1 MITKLNS
8 ATNLLK
14 LSLLSTIIAST
25 GCATVGANLALH
37 LAKEEEA
44 KGCSASYPGDNA
56 KVALDDCER
65 ISRLIKKAGVPG
77 GFVGYDQSGRI
88 KLKGSY
94 INEEQIDLA
103 YMTALTVVGASSMD
117 ISPVTPRDLQEIKMI
132 KSYMPQQISKGKG
145 EKYALLIGVSKFQ
158 KKPPKPIETAVKDIE
173 SVKDVLKKSGG
184 FKEENIILIKDE
196 QATKINILNALRDL
210 KNKTSPNDSVVFY
223 ISTHG
228 TPPDTFGKMGIIPYD
243 IEYSMDKKFEFELN
257 KTDGNYQAIADK
269 IAKNESGDDDILKI
283 AKSRIAALKTAIS
296 FDDLQDFITGIKTDK
311 FIAII
316 DTCYSGSALGA
327 LSYPVGGDNY
337 VEREKNYVQGLN
349 SANKNDLIGSGKQ
362 CNKSEYSDSAL
373 SGIKT
378 KQSLTQNREQCT
390 NKEGSK
396 GLFLT
401 NSTEDWSQKKSTKNN
416 QITNNG
422 NYDFDILEKF
432 KLAFNNSN
440 VKQQNGKII
449 ITAASGN
456 EKSQFNSDQVPTSYF
471 TYYLTKGLQKSHGQ
485 IYPAFDYAKI
495 RTRKIVSESL
505 ENCSQTPEMTSTP
518 DECTNLDLS
527 K

>member
-1 MITKLNS
+1 MTTKLNS

-158 KKPPKPIETAVKDIE
+158 TIDKPIATAVKDIE
-173 SVKDVLKKSGG
+173 SIKETLKKTGD
-184 FKEENIILIKDE
+184 FKDKNIVLIKDE
-196 QATKINILNALRDL
+196 QATKNNILSALREL
-210 KNKTSPNDSVVFY
+210 KNKTKPNDSVIFY

-243 IEYSMDKKFEFELN
+243 IKMEFDK
-257 KTDGNYQAIADK
+257 
-269 IAKNESGDDDILKI
+269 
-283 AKSRIAALKTAIS
+283 RII
-296 FDDLQDFITGIKTDK
+296 
-311 FIAII
+311 
-316 DTCYSGSALGA
+316 
-327 LSYPVGGDNY
+327 
-337 VEREKNYVQGLN
+337 GLN
-349 SANKNDLIGSGKQ
+349 
-362 CNKSEYSDSAL
+362 
-373 SGIKT
+373 T
-378 KQSLTQNREQCT
+378 
-390 NKEGSK
+390 
-396 GLFLT
+396 
-401 NSTEDWSQKKSTKNN
+401 
-416 QITNNG
+416 
-422 NYDFDILEKF
+422 
-432 KLAFNNSN
+432 
-440 VKQQNGKII
+440 
-449 ITAASGN
+449 
-456 EKSQFNSDQVPTSYF
+456 
-471 TYYLTKGLQKSHGQ
+471 
-485 IYPAFDYAKI
+485 
-495 RTRKIVSESL
+495 
-505 ENCSQTPEMTSTP
+505 
-518 DECTNLDLS
+518 
-527 K
+527 

>member
-8 ATNLLK
+8 ATSLLK

-158 KKPPKPIETAVKDIE
+158 QPGLHPIETAVKDIE
-173 SVKDVLKKSGG
+173 SVKDTLKKSGE
-184 FKEENIILIKDE
+184 FKEENIVLIKDQ
-196 QATKINILNALRDL
+196 QATKNNILNALREL
-210 KNKTSPNDSVVFY
+210 KNKTTPKDSVVFY

-228 TPPDTFGKMGIIPYD
+228 TPPDTFGKMGIIPFD
-243 IEYSMDKKFEFELN
+243 IKSEVQSENVQAEAN
-257 KTDGNYQAIADK
+257 KIQKD
-269 IAKNESGDDDILKI
+269 ESGDEAIIKI
-283 AKSRIAALKTAIS
+283 VKERVESLKTAIS
-296 FDDLQDFITGIKTDK
+296 FDDVQDFITGIKTDK
-311 FIAII
+311 LVAII

-327 LSYPVGGDNY
+327 LSYPVGGDIY
-337 VEREKNYVQGLN
+337 VEREKNFTQSLN
-349 SANKNDLIGSGKQ
+349 SANKSELIGSGKQ
-362 CNKSEYSDSAL
+362 CNTTEYSDSAL

-378 KQSLTQNREQCT
+378 KQSVGQCKGK
-390 NKEGSK
+390 NGGK
-396 GLFLT
+396 GLFLSD
-401 NSTEDWSQKKSTKNN
+401 STEENIPKKQNKNN
-416 QITNNG
+416 RVTNNED
-422 NYDFDILEKF
+422 YDYDILEKF
-432 KLAFNNSN
+432 RLVFNNSN

-449 ITAASGN
+449 ITATSGN
-456 EKSQFNSDQVPTSYF
+456 EQSQFDRNLAPPTSYF

-495 RTRKIVSESL
+495 RTRQIVSDRL

>member
-132 KSYMPQQISKGKG
+132 KSYMPQQNSKGKG

-158 KKPPKPIETAVKDIE
+158 TINKPIATAVKDIE
-173 SVKDVLKKSGG
+173 SIKETLKKTGD
-184 FKEENIILIKDE
+184 FKDENIVLIKDE
-196 QATKINILNALRDL
+196 QATKNNILSALREL
-210 KNKTSPNDSVVFY
+210 KNKTKPNDSVIFY

-243 IEYSMDKKFEFELN
+243 IKIEFDKKFKDEE
-257 KTDGNYQAIADK
+257 GNYQK
-269 IAKNESGDDDILKI
+269 IANNIPKDESGDDDIIKI
-283 AKSRIAALKTAIS
+283 AKARIAALKTAVS

-327 LSYPVGGDNY
+327 ISYPVGGDKY
-337 VEREKNYVQGLN
+337 AEREKNYVQGLN
-349 SANKNDLIGSGKQ
+349 TANKNELIGSGKQ
-362 CNKSEYSDSAL
+362 CNKSEYSESAL
-373 SGIKT
+373 SGVKT
-378 KQSLTQNREQCT
+378 KQSLTKNGEQCT

-401 NSTEDWSQKKSTKNN
+401 DSTEGSSQKKSTKDNK
-416 QITNNG
+416 ITNNG
-422 NYDFDILEKF
+422 NYDFDILEQF
-432 KLAFNNSN
+432 RLAFNNSN
-440 VKQQNGKII
+440 IRQQNGKII
-449 ITAASGN
+449 ITAASGD
-456 EKSQFNSDQVPTSYF
+456 EKSRFDPKQVPTSYF